1 MLKKIKTILTRTEK
15 IEMIFLFIGSVILSF
30 SEIFSIGVLIPL
42 VGLLLNPKMIEST
55 GFLKKLY
62 LFSGAQDIPSFFT
75 MLASSAIAI
84 FILKGLYSVFLLYMQ
99 QRFAGRIYNRLTVS
113 VLNYYINKDY
123 AFHLVSNSSVLFK
136 NICSEVS
143 LFTACIVTPMIV
155 IGSETIVLS
164 GFFLFMFFLYP
175 AATLI
180 LVVIAATVVLG
191 INFFLKKRVKQYA
204 VERNIY
210 SESYYKYAL
219 ETLNAVKEIKMF
231 SVQDYFAERFR
242 KTVEKYYNSFVKS
255 NIASSLPRYFFETT
269 LFCTVLVVM
278 IVSVHTNRNYASIV
292 PMMTV
297 ICLVALRL
305 MPSITKIT
313 TNINAFY
320 YSFNSLDM
328 VYQIVLDYGKETLRS
343 QNAQSL
349 FEDRKNGVL
358 LLKDVSFRYSTAIRP
373 IFDRLN
379 LIIPLGSTVAFIG
392 ETGSG
397 KSTLLDILM
406 GLLIPTSGAV
416 FYAETELSTRNISTY
431 RKRVGYVP
439 QNIFLIDDTIA
450 ANIAFGI
457 EVKDIDPAKLEL
469 AIRVSQLESFIKSL
483 PSGVETMVGEKGV
496 RISGGQKQRI
506 GIARALYNN
515 PDILVLDEATSALD
529 VKTEANLYA
538 AVNKGLNKT
547 VIFVTHRL
555 STIENAD
562 LIFILDSGRII
573 KHGKFDELKHDIEN
587 FRNILKKEES
597 ITAES
602 QK

>member
-42 VGLLLNPKMIEST
+42 MGLLLNPKMIESS

-62 LFSGAQDIPSFFT
+62 LLSGARDIPSFFT
-75 MLASSAIAI
+75 LLASSAIVI
-84 FILKGLYSVFLLYMQ
+84 FLLKGVYSVFLLYKQ
-99 QRFAGRIYNRLTVS
+99 QRFAGRIYNRLTVG

-123 AFHLVSNSSVLFK
+123 AYHLVSNSSVLFK

-143 LFTACIVTPMIV
+143 LFTACIIMPMIV
-155 IGSETIVLS
+155 IGSEAIILT

-180 LVVIAATVVLG
+180 LVSIAGAVVLG
-191 INFFLKKRVKQYA
+191 INLFLKKRVKQYA
-204 VERNIY
+204 VERNLY
-210 SESYYKYAL
+210 SGSYYKYAL

-231 SVQDYFAERFR
+231 SVQNYFSERFR
-242 KTVEKYYNSFVKS
+242 ETVGKYYNSFVKS

-278 IVSVHTNRNYASIV
+278 IVSVHTNKNHASIV
-292 PMMTV
+292 PMMSV

-313 TNINAFY
+313 TNINAFH

-328 VYQIVLDYGKETLRS
+328 VYHIVLDYDKELPSSTDARGFFDSKKDGALQLR
-343 QNAQSL
+343 
-349 FEDRKNGVL
+349 
-358 LLKDVSFRYSTAIRP
+358 DVCFKYSTATKP
-373 IFDRLN
+373 IFDQLN
-379 LIIPLGSTVAFIG
+379 LNIPLGSTVAFIG

-416 FYAETELSTRNISTY
+416 FYADTALTAGNISLY
-431 RKRVGYVP
+431 RKCIGYVP
-439 QNIFLIDDTIA
+439 QNIFLMDDTIA

-457 EVKDIDPAKLEL
+457 AVKDIDPVKLQQ
-469 AIRVSQLESFIKSL
+469 AIRVSQLETFVKGL
-483 PSGVETMVGEKGV
+483 PSGVKTLVGEKGV

-506 GIARALYNN
+506 GIARALYND
-515 PDILVLDEATSALD
+515 PDILVFDEATSALD
-529 VKTEANLYA
+529 VKTEADLYA

-547 VIFVTHRL
+547 VIFVTHRF
-555 STIENAD
+555 SAIETAD

-573 KHGKFDELKHDIEN
+573 KHGKLAELKPDIEN
-587 FRNILKKEES
+587 FRNILKNEES

-602 QK
+602 